1 MKTRIIAI
9 SSQKGGVGKTTTVV
23 NLAAWLALLENRV
36 LVVDFDPQ
44 GSTSRCMGLGPNKL
58 THGGLLELF
67 RCGALEL
74 LKQEQLEPY
83 IYKTMIK
90 NLHLL
95 PSNIT
100 TTEDEIWLSQQA
112 VDDPELL
119 KNAVDLAIGQFDFI
133 LIDAPPSLSALPR
146 MALAAAD
153 SILVPLQCEEMALGT
168 MPRLLGLIRDLQKSS
183 NRWLQIEGILM
194 TMFDPSIGY
203 SRRLL
208 EQAKSHFQG
217 LLFDAVIPRD
227 PRLSEAIAAHR
238 PVVLY
243 DMNSP
248 GSLAYRS
255 LAQHLQQKYRVET
268 TTPSSQTP

>member
-1 MKTRIIAI
+1 MKTRIIAVG
-9 SSQKGGVGKTTTVV
+9 SQKGGVGKTTTVV

-44 GSTSRCMGLGPNKL
+44 GSTSRCMGLPPQKL
-58 THGGLLELF
+58 EHGGLLELF

-74 LKQEQLEPY
+74 LHRADISPY
-83 IYKTMIK
+83 IYKTTLK
-90 NLHLL
+90 NLYLL
-95 PSNIT
+95 PSNIQST
-100 TTEDEIWLSQQA
+100 ADEIWLSQQA
-112 VDDPELL
+112 SEDPDLL
-119 KNAVDLAIGQFDFI
+119 KNAVDLAIDQFDFI
-133 LIDAPPSLSALPR
+133 LIDAPPSLAAMPR
-146 MALAAAD
+146 MALSAAD

-168 MPRLLGLIRDLQKSS
+168 MPRLLGLVRELQKSS

-194 TMFDPSIGY
+194 TMYDPAISY

-208 EQAKSHFQG
+208 EQARSHFKG
-217 LLFDAVIPRD
+217 VLFETVIPRD

-248 GSLAYRS
+248 GSLAYRT
-255 LAQHLQQKYRVET
+255 LAQYLQKKYHAAASAEPGLPV
-268 TTPSSQTP
+268 

>member
-44 GSTSRCMGLGPNKL
+44 GSTSRCMGLPPQKL
-58 THGGLLELF
+58 EHGGVLELF
-67 RCGALEL
+67 HCGALQL
-74 LKQEQLEPY
+74 LQQADISPY
-83 IYKTMIK
+83 LYKTAIK
-90 NLHLL
+90 NLQLL
-95 PSNIT
+95 PSNVLST
-100 TTEDEIWLSQQA
+100 RDEIWLSQQA
-112 VDDPELL
+112 SEDPDLL

-133 LIDAPPSLSALPR
+133 LIDTPPSLSAVSR

-168 MPRLLGLIRDLQKSS
+168 MPRLLELVRDLQKSS

-194 TMFDPSIGY
+194 TMYDPSIRY

-208 EQAKSHFQG
+208 EQARTHFKA
-217 LLFDAVIPRD
+217 LLFDTVIPRD
-227 PRLSEAIAAHR
+227 PRLSEATAAHR

-255 LAQHLQQKYRVET
+255 LAQYLQKKYQAVANSE
-268 TTPSSQTP
+268 

>member
-44 GSTSRCMGLGPNKL
+44 GSSSRCMGLPPQKL
-58 THGGLLELF
+58 EHGGLLELF

-74 LKQEQLEPY
+74 LQQEDLSPY
-83 IYKTMIK
+83 IYKTTIK

-95 PSNIT
+95 PSNIAS
-100 TTEDEIWLSQQA
+100 TEDEIWISQQA
-112 VDDPELL
+112 VEDPDLL
-119 KNAVDLAIGQFDFI
+119 KNTVDLAIGQYDFI
-133 LIDAPPSLSALPR
+133 LIDAPPSLSAMPR
-146 MALAAAD
+146 MALSAAD

-194 TMFDPSIGY
+194 TMYDPSIGY

-217 LLFDAVIPRD
+217 ALFETVIPRD

-248 GSLAYRS
+248 GSLAYRT
-255 LAQHLQQKYRVET
+255 LAQNLQKKYRPA
-268 TTPSSQTP
+268 PSTQPV

>member
-23 NLAAWLALLENRV
+23 NLAAWLALLDNRV

-44 GSTSRCMGLGPNKL
+44 GSTSRCMGLSPNKL
-58 THGGLLELF
+58 THGGLLEMF

-74 LKQEQLEPY
+74 LKQEQIEPY

-100 TTEDEIWLSQQA
+100 STEDEIWLSQQA
-112 VDDPELL
+112 VEDPELL

-255 LAQHLQQKYRVET
+255 LAQHLQQKYRAEAT
-268 TTPSSQTP
+268 AQTA

>member
-23 NLAAWLALLENRV
+23 NLAAWLALLDTRV

-44 GSTSRCMGLGPNKL
+44 GSTSRCMGLPPHKL
-58 THGGLLELF
+58 EHGGLLELF
-67 RCGALEL
+67 RCGALAL
-74 LKQEQLEPY
+74 LEQADISPY
-83 IYKTMIK
+83 IYKTTIK
-90 NLHLL
+90 NMHLL

-100 TTEDEIWLSQQA
+100 STADEIWLSQQA
-112 VDDPELL
+112 AEDPDLL
-119 KNAVDLAIGQFDFI
+119 KNAVDLAIGKFDFI
-133 LIDAPPSLSALPR
+133 LIDAPPSLAALPR

-153 SILVPLQCEEMALGT
+153 SVLVPLQCEEMALGT

-183 NRWLQIEGILM
+183 NRWLQLEGILM
-194 TMFDPSIGY
+194 TMYDPAIAY

-208 EQAKSHFQG
+208 EQARIHFQNT
-217 LLFDAVIPRD
+217 LLDTVIPRD

-248 GSLAYRS
+248 GSLAYRQ
-255 LAQHLQQKYRVET
+255 LAQFLQKKYAGNV
-268 TTPSSQTP
+268 PAIVQV